1 MKIFRNRKRN
11 IKSGTLDGIN
21 IETPTFKLQ
30 LHYFR
35 KYISRYPYKMFY
47 FKRKFDTQMY

>member
-21 IETPTFKLQ
+21 IDVKTPTALF
-30 LHYFR
+30 
-35 KYISRYPYKMFY
+35 
-47 FKRKFDTQMY
+47 